1 MFNKLSENQI
11 LEKLDKKV
19 NELVNPGK
27 LPFLDDFYVF
37 FLTKYEGLEITPDI
51 VIFSYEQVLKENLNL
66 ECNYPGIAT
75 DLWMIGTNGQG
86 NEWFI
91 SKANGTIWFYDHDHG
106 EYIDLQFFID
116 FKISFLEFLQL
127 AFLYRDLE
135 NLLDE
140 QNEEI
145 NERQIADF
153 KKEIN
158 SIKSDLYELYPFQ
171 YF

>member
-1 MFNKLSENQI
+1 MHA
-11 LEKLDKKV
+11 
-19 NELVNPGK
+19 
-27 LPFLDDFYVF
+27 
-37 FLTKYEGLEITPDI
+37 
-51 VIFSYEQVLKENLNL
+51 
-66 ECNYPGIAT
+66 CNYPGITT
-75 DLWMIGTNGQG
+75 DLWMIGTTGQG

-116 FKISFLEFLQL
+116 FKISFSEFLQL

-140 QNEEI
+140 QDEEI
-145 NERQIADF
+145 NEQQIADF